1 METGNSM
8 FVNAIL
14 IIIVLHF
21 IVGFAFLVKKLSG
34 KPIEEEDEINEN
46 DQETKK

>member
-1 METGNSM
+1 MESGNSM
-8 FVNAIL
+8 FVNVVL

-34 KPIEEEDEINEN
+34 KPIEEEDEDNVN
-46 DQETKK
+46 DQENKN